1 MIDLIEQF
9 RVEKLDVI
17 PFLENNKLWDDTLK
31 NCSYIPVAYSAMN
44 INFVFECQNDK
55 NMDHIHD
62 KKTLLFIKKSIFGR
76 LIEELKDKVKNADID
91 LIYGTANS
99 IHHQVI

>member
-17 PFLENNKLWDDTLK
+17 PFLENNKLWNDTLK
-31 NCSYIPVAYSAMN
+31 NCSYVPVAYSTMN

-55 NMDHIHD
+55 N
-62 KKTLLFIKKSIFGR
+62 IK
-76 LIEELKDKVKNADID
+76 ID
-91 LIYGTANS
+91 NS
-99 IHHQVI
+99 SAIILWDNKPIAL